1 MNQIPYTPIHSGS
14 VSASAVRK
22 GWRID
27 LSAITAT
34 KRWYNST
41 NLPEYELDPY
51 MTIDVW
57 MSKIIPVRDGNLTLR
72 LSLNNILNEQ
82 YEVVNR
88 YPMPGFNA
96 LATIEYSF

>member
-1 MNQIPYTPIHSGS
+1 
-14 VSASAVRK
+14 
-22 GWRID
+22 
-27 LSAITAT
+27 
-34 KRWYNST
+34 
-41 NLPEYELDPY
+41 

-57 MSKIIPVRDGNLTLR
+57 MSKIIPVREGNLTLR